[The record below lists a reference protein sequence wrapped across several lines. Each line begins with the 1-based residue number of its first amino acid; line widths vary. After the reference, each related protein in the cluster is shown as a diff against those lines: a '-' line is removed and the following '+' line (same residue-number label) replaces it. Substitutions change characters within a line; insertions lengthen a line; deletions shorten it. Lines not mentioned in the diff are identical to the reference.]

1 MMIKWTWLI
10 WFTFTPKFHF
20 ENHSNKPRASF
31 MKLQLVANYFMQII
45 FKHTFTNDLHK
56 FCSQVW
62 KHTARLNFLC
72 NHLLS
77 VYLKCCICTHTHTLS
92 IHQDA
97 GRHWLLNGCNKDR
110 CLSLSLL
117 FLRLHLSLSLWL
129 AGAEGYVWLFLP
141 LMVFD
146 ALHVKY
152 RFF

>member
-77 VYLKCCICTHTHTLS
+77 VYLKCCICTHTHAINSSGRRKTLAFKWMQQRQMS
-92 IHQDA
+92 
-97 GRHWLLNGCNKDR
+97 LSLSSVPPSSS
-110 CLSLSLL
+110 LSLSLISRGW
-117 FLRLHLSLSLWL
+117 RLCLTFPPTDGLW
-129 AGAEGYVWLFLP
+129 
-141 LMVFD
+141 
-146 ALHVKY
+146 
-152 RFF
+152 RFAC